1 MGRTRRQT
9 MANHPTTARLS
20 CQTRHWMICWHELLE
35 LTWRSLSNFSF
46 PPEQKKVTENCRAF
60 FRFALRC
67 MLLNLPLPMCRA
79 GNKAGDGW
87 MKGIPIDTSNCGG
100 ALSRLLNRLFTTWE
114 NELELPVW
122 PMWLRAIMAPYFSVC
137 GRQNALG
144 PYFRHLRRL
153 TGQDFTS
160 KRMIWET
167 NGVFFFWEGLVVG
180 CKKSRVWRINL
191 KDDWRLNVG
200 CLKRKDKLTWWW
212 IIQSN
217 NTKTIR

>member
-1 MGRTRRQT
+1 
-9 MANHPTTARLS
+9 
-20 CQTRHWMICWHELLE
+20 
-35 LTWRSLSNFSF
+35 
-46 PPEQKKVTENCRAF
+46 
-60 FRFALRC
+60 

-144 PYFRHLRRL
+144 PYLRHLRRL

-160 KRMIWET
+160 NGVIGET
-167 NGVFFFWEGLVVG
+167 NGVFFFSANKNDCLRVEGFPQIKEFGIFHPTFGAPMCRILSLQVHMFHQLELWPRVRSSFVKVVVDEEQRFNG
-180 CKKSRVWRINL
+180 
-191 KDDWRLNVG
+191 
-200 CLKRKDKLTWWW
+200 
-212 IIQSN
+212 
-217 NTKTIR
+217 